1 MKTFLLT
8 SFLLTF
14 VFLVPGLAQNNE
26 PPETNGYWQYQPTK
40 VETYLYNTEKFNF
53 DTDTEADSIP
63 ESLTEFDYTEDKI
76 TATSSVYSEAQWV
89 KELQTE
95 MYLRNESMIDSMIIM
110 MYDTASMVWNG
121 SFKMANTYE
130 AGMQTMAKTYAADS
144 LTGEWKLL
152 SQTEFE
158 HNNAGHKTAEVMS
171 SFIPDSNRMVV
182 TSKTDFFV
190 DANGR
195 LDSTKNY
202 FKVPVFDWMLNIQ
215 NNYYY
220 NANGTLDY
228 QETMSLDFFTQTLAP
243 SSKTTYSYNS
253 EGNQH
258 VQKSYSWNPA
268 TLNYAMESKDST
280 VYDGDNRPLVQI
292 TMQKPLAE
300 NTLYIYQKT
309 YFTYGTPS
317 FINEAFEKSLVSV
330 YPNPA
335 TDYIRVNTKSINDN
349 RIQLFNLDGKLI
361 LDKSSMEKITEI
373 PVQHLTKGSYL
384 LNVQSDSKTHSQI
397 VIVR

>member
-1 MKTFLLT
+1 
-8 SFLLTF
+8 
-14 VFLVPGLAQNNE
+14 
-26 PPETNGYWQYQPTK
+26 
-40 VETYLYNTEKFNF
+40 
-53 DTDTEADSIP
+53 
-63 ESLTEFDYTEDKI
+63 
-76 TATSSVYSEAQWV
+76 
-89 KELQTE
+89 
-95 MYLRNESMIDSMIIM
+95 
-110 MYDTASMVWNG
+110 
-121 SFKMANTYE
+121 
-130 AGMQTMAKTYAADS
+130 MQTLAKTYAADS

-158 HNNAGHKTAEVMS
+158 HNNAGYKTAEVMS
-171 SFIPDSNRMVV
+171 AFIPDSNEMVV
-182 TSKTDFFV
+182 TSKADFFV
-190 DANGR
+190 DSNGR

-202 FKVPVFDWMLNIQ
+202 SKVPVLNWMLNNQ
-215 NNYYY
+215 TNYYY

-258 VQKSYSWNPA
+258 VQRSYSWTPV

-280 VYDGDNRPLVQI
+280 VYDEDNRPLVEI

-335 TDYIRVNTKSINDN
+335 SDYIRINMMSATDS
-349 RIQLFNLDGKLI
+349 RIQLFDLSGKLI
-361 LDKSSMEKITEI
+361 LEKSTIEKITEI
-373 PVQHLTKGSYL
+373 PVRNFTKGSYL
-384 LNVQSDSKTHSQI
+384 LNVKSAGKIHSQL
-397 VIVR
+397 VIIR